1 MSPSRR
7 DLLLGSGAA
16 AAMVAA
22 AAPVS
27 AQAEAAAG
35 LSITPQ
41 TFGARGDGR
50 TDDTQSLQAAL
61 DAALE
66 RGTPLFI
73 PAGRYRVTRPL
84 MVRPRHFYP
93 HAPFLGA
100 GPRVTGAGAMLTEL
114 IADFGAGALLDVGVD
129 ADFAREYKAIDG
141 ATFTGFAILGAGG
154 GASGIRLQG
163 ASRCRMTDLLFANLR
178 GNGLQI
184 VCEHGDN
191 DASNMIRL
199 ERVRFD
205 TIAGWGLDAMAGPG
219 MNEISFLSLAQVFFH
234 GCGRAGPGLQS
245 GAMRWKGQVCSLD
258 QCAFTENR
266 NVALFVPGAAG
277 LAQTL
282 TIRDTAFEN
291 NEDRHLVCTGIT
303 GFRASGIQIYSNDA
317 VRARSGLLFDASHHV
332 VRGVDVNGAV
342 VRATAGNGD
351 FTAFA
356 AQGGNLD
363 VGNRV
368 RNVVWENFDH
378 PGQRRF
384 DGFLFDDV
392 RQCCALRLVSRT
404 EIAFGPDPS
413 APRGN
418 RSPLRLRGGGGGA
431 PSATGEW
438 VEAAILSDL
447 VLSSDAMAPGRTWWI
462 YLYDDNGRMRLE
474 ASPVAPVPD
483 RSSGYPVRPDDPAR
497 LAVGSVRTD
506 ASGSF
511 ESVS

>member
-1 MSPSRR
+1 
-7 DLLLGSGAA
+7 
-16 AAMVAA
+16 
-22 AAPVS
+22 
-27 AQAEAAAG
+27 
-35 LSITPQ
+35 
-41 TFGARGDGR
+41 
-50 TDDTQSLQAAL
+50 
-61 DAALE
+61 
-66 RGTPLFI
+66 
-73 PAGRYRVTRPL
+73 
-84 MVRPRHFYP
+84 
-93 HAPFLGA
+93 
-100 GPRVTGAGAMLTEL
+100 MLTEL
-114 IADFGAGALLDVGVD
+114 IADFGAGALLDVGVE

-141 ATFTGFAILGAGG
+141 ATFTGLAILGAAG

-205 TIAGWGLDAMAGPG
+205 DVAGWGLDAMAGPG

-234 GCGRAGPGLQS
+234 GCGRAGAGLPS

-291 NEDRHLVCTGIT
+291 NQDRHLVCTGIS

-332 VRGVDVNGAV
+332 VRGVEVNGAV

-363 VGNRV
+363 AGNRV

-474 ASPVAPVPD
+474 ASPAAPVPD